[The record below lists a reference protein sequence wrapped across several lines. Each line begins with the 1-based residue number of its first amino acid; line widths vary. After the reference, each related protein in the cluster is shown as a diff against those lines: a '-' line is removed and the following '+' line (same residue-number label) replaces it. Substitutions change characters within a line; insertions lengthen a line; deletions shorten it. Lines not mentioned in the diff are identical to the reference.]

1 MGKETLQFLS
11 EAELRALGD
20 VSKAARRAS
29 RPTPGVLFM
38 AWLLAAAV
46 IIPSLPALMLGAA
59 RLLELQAL
67 AGALGAVDAIRSS
80 TYLFNGG
87 SELVLRSLL
96 VIALAL
102 AFALGHSVNL
112 RAFALGQALVGYLML
127 TLALDLFVLG
137 ISAETSVSRAT
148 PLAVLVKGLLASAIS
163 VFTVRYRARFGSTAP
178 QKSWFDLRAASRLLW
193 GEAPVDRLFLL
204 RLHLSCL
211 IGAFYFFRL
220 MFPETGIYD
229 QAGLD
234 PERAA
239 GIVYARALWVPFWF
253 LMLLATW
260 KQRRGEQTTFWAYAI
275 VTTLNL
281 FFDIPYFF
289 FSSPYGFNSQA
300 FFALSA
306 RLLVVALAW
315 SMVRNLP
322 YLPLE
327 RRFFTLPIAPR
338 GSLPSAPPKYPN
350 AVN

>member
-1 MGKETLQFLS
+1 
-11 EAELRALGD
+11 
-20 VSKAARRAS
+20 
-29 RPTPGVLFM
+29 
-38 AWLLAAAV
+38 
-46 IIPSLPALMLGAA
+46 
-59 RLLELQAL
+59 
-67 AGALGAVDAIRSS
+67 
-80 TYLFNGG
+80 
-87 SELVLRSLL
+87 
-96 VIALAL
+96 
-102 AFALGHSVNL
+102 
-112 RAFALGQALVGYLML
+112 
-127 TLALDLFVLG
+127 
-137 ISAETSVSRAT
+137 
-148 PLAVLVKGLLASAIS
+148 
-163 VFTVRYRARFGSTAP
+163 
-178 QKSWFDLRAASRLLW
+178 
-193 GEAPVDRLFLL
+193 VDRLFLL

-338 GSLPSAPPKYPN
+338 GSLPSAPPKHPN